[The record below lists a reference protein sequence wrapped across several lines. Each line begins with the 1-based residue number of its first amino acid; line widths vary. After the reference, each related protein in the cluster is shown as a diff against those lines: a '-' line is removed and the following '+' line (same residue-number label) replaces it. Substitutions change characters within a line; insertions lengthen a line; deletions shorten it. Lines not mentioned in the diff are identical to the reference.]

1 MYTFLK
7 YINQYY
13 TTVQDENNKINLIL
27 KTDSYKVGHWGMYDK
42 LDLHNIYSYFEAR
55 KGAKFSETT
64 FFGLQYYLKQLEGT
78 VITKTHINE
87 AKEFVKLHLGNE
99 ELFNENM
106 WTYILEDL
114 GGKLPLVIR
123 AVPEGLNVPEGNVL
137 MTIENTD
144 PKCAALVNH
153 FETLLTHVWYTST
166 VATQSREIKKIL
178 KTFLDETSDKPEHL
192 QFQMHDFG
200 ERGVSSMET
209 AGLGGMSHLV
219 NFMGTDTI
227 EGVLYAKKFYGE
239 QMAGYSVVASEHS
252 VMTSRMEEGEFD
264 VIEILLKKYSK
275 GILSLVLDSYDIDS
289 AVLHLTTEFL
299 PLVKAREGKVVIRP
313 DSGNPID
320 ITLRLFKILENT
332 LSSDITY
339 NSKGYRCLPNYIGMI
354 YGDGLDIEMIKKI
367 LFVLKENKWAS
378 DNIVFGM
385 GGGLLQKVNRDTQR
399 FAFKCS
405 ANKTSDGIWHDV
417 YKNPIDARKGEETK
431 ISKKGKLKLIKHN
444 SVFMTVRQN
453 DPEYLDYQDLLVEVF
468 RDGEIKKLFTFEEVR
483 KNSLI
488 NFL

>member
-1 MYTFLK
+1 MYSLLK
-7 YINQYY
+7 YVKQFY
-13 TTVQDENNKINLIL
+13 TSVPTDLNKNNLIL
-27 KTDSYKVGHWGMYDK
+27 KTDSYKVGHWGMYQS
-42 LDLHNIYSYFEAR
+42 LDLHKIYSYFEAR

-64 FFGLQYYLKQLEGT
+64 FFGLQYFLKQLEGI
-78 VITKTHINE
+78 VITREHITE
-87 AKEFVKLHLGNE
+87 AKEFVKLHLGDE
-99 ELFNENM
+99 ELFNEDM
-106 WTYILEDL
+106 WTYILQDL

-123 AVPEGLNVPEGNVL
+123 AVPEGMCIPEGNVL

-144 PKCAALVNH
+144 PRCAALVNH
-153 FETLLTHVWYTST
+153 FETLLTHIWYTST

-178 KTFLDETSDKPEHL
+178 KTYLDATSDKPDHL

-209 AGLGGMSHLV
+209 AGLGGMAHLV

-227 EGVLYAKKFYGE
+227 EGVLYAKKIYGE

-264 VIEILLKKYSK
+264 VLKMLLEKYPK

-299 PLVKAREGKVVIRP
+299 PLVKSREGKVVIRP
-313 DSGNPID
+313 DSGKPVD
-320 ITLRLFKILENT
+320 VTLRLFKILEGT
-332 LSSDITY
+332 LSSDITL
-339 NSKGYRCLPNYIGMI
+339 NSKGYKCLPNYIGII
-354 YGDGLDIEMIKKI
+354 YGDGLDIEMIQKI
-367 LFVLKENKWAS
+367 LITLKEHNWAS

-405 ANKTSDGIWHDV
+405 ANQTSDGVWHDV
-417 YKNPIDARKGEETK
+417 YKNPIDARKGGDTK
-431 ISKKGKLKLIKHN
+431 ASKKGKLKLIQQD
-444 SVFMTVRQN
+444 SIFMTVRQD
-453 DPEYLDYQDLLVEVF
+453 DPEYMDCEDLLIEVF
-468 RDGEIKKLFTFEEVR
+468 RDGEIKKLFTFQEIR
-483 KNSLI
+483 QNSSKFI
-488 NFL
+488 N